1 MRKSILP
8 ILVMGLVAV
17 VAVLATGCERV
28 KIADI
33 NADPARYANR
43 DVGIEGTVVNALGA
57 FTEGVYE
64 VDDGTGRIWV
74 ISGGRGIPTQGAKV
88 RVSGRVNSGVVLGN
102 RSFGTVLREKSRR
115 AEGVR

>member
-1 MRKSILP
+1 MRKRMLH
-8 ILVMGLVAV
+8 LFMMGLLVS

-33 NADPARYANR
+33 NADPSRYANR

-74 ISGGRGIPTQGAKV
+74 ISSGRGIPTQGAKV